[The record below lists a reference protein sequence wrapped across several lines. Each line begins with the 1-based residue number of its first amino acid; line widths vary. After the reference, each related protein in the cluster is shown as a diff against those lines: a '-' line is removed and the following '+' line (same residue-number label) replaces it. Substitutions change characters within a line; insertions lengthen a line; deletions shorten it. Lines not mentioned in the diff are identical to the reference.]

1 MDLSHQL
8 YSLNLNHYMD
18 SVLQHQLFF
27 QVLLYVMIIKDIL
40 STLFY
45 YDFVGIKSL
54 RKKNDTCFS
63 YSQMLKSLS
72 VFAWP

>member
-27 QVLLYVMIIKDIL
+27 QVLLYVHDYQGYSFYLIL
-40 STLFY
+40 L
-45 YDFVGIKSL
+45 
-54 RKKNDTCFS
+54 
-63 YSQMLKSLS
+63 
-72 VFAWP
+72 